1 MRFAHPEYLYAL
13 GLIPLLFMFYAFSF
27 RKKAEAFER
36 FGNRALLLKLSRTT
50 SFRRQRIKAGLLV
63 LGFTFC
69 ILAIARPQLGART
82 EIVKREGIEIMVAMD
97 VSTSMLA
104 EDVKPNRLIRAKQ
117 AVRSLLG
124 RLQEDRIGLVVFA
137 GIAYLQ
143 CPMTSDYSAVQLFLD
158 GVDTETIST
167 QGTAIGEAL
176 YLAMKSFN
184 DKQES
189 QKVIILL
196 TDGEDHQG
204 DPVEAAE
211 EAAGLGIRIYPIG
224 IGTPFGE
231 PIPLRK
237 SEGNTSEVK
246 RDGSGSVVMSRLD
259 ELTLGK
265 IADRTSGAYYRS
277 TLAEDEIE
285 QIYSEIAKLEKSE
298 FETREVTHYE
308 ERYQVL
314 LLIGLLMVCFEALLS
329 DRINPDQ
336 TWAGRFV

>member
-124 RLQEDRIGLVVFA
+124 RLQEDRIGLVGFA

-167 QGTAIGEAL
+167 QGTAISEAL

-336 TWAGRFV
+336 PRC